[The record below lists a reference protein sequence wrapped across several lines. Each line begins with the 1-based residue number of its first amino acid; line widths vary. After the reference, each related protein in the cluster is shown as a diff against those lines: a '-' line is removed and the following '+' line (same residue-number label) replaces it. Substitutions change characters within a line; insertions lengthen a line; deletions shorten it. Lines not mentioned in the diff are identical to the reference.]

1 MINKYL
7 LTFLSVFLPLLVGS
21 IGTYYLKNDLTPVVA
36 SCLATL
42 VFIVLNRL
50 VYRTNKN
57 DALIFCGSF
66 ISMGNIGNEYEL
78 VLATFISTL
87 AFIYLKDKLQGYG
100 GKLGTIA
107 FIGCFASLI
116 TELF

>member
-1 MINKYL
+1 M
-7 LTFLSVFLPLLVGS
+7 PLLVGS